1 VSKLHD
7 CISILAEQRLCQE
20 YGIEVARG
28 FQGGPHKDQWF
39 SSIHFDEGPFIDFW
53 ESDYYN
59 TRREAEQ
66 AAIEAYER
74 LELEG

>member
-1 VSKLHD
+1 VSKDENHL
-7 CISILAEQRLCQE
+7 IVVEQRLCQE
-20 YGIEVARG
+20 YGIEVEQG
-28 FQGGPHKDQWF
+28 FQGGLHKDQWYSRF
-39 SSIHFDEGPFIDFW
+39 YFDEDPFLEFW